1 MQYTGTLIAVRDIDV
16 SRRFYGEV
24 LGLDAVADFGA
35 SVTLAGGLVLQT
47 LETWEG
53 FIGTDAVTLRSNA
66 GELYFE
72 TEDIEAFCRRLEDF
86 EIRYVHR
93 LHEHPWGQRVIRFYD
108 PDGHMIEAAERL
120 DTVIRRFAAQGLT
133 PPQTAEWMGVPVEF
147 VVGVLNGGEGFS
159 PTRARG

>member
-35 SVTLAGGLVLQT
+35 NVTLAGGLVLQT

-53 FIGTDAVTLRSNA
+53 FIGTDAVTFRSNA

-120 DTVIRRFAAQGLT
+120 DAVIRRFAAQGLT
-133 PPQTAEWMGVPVEF
+133 PSQTAEWMGVPLVF
-147 VVGVLNGGEGFS
+147 VTASLNGE
-159 PTRARG
+159 TA

>member
-53 FIGTDAVTLRSNA
+53 FIGTDAVMLRSNA

-147 VVGVLNGGEGFS
+147 VVEALNGGEDKI
-159 PTRARG
+159 